1 MPAMGWSQVHADGA
15 SQGSLFVNTQ
25 PSSTPLWSVDV
36 GHVVFSSPVIGPDG
50 TIYVGNL
57 EGQLIAVNPDGT
69 IRFQFEAGVPILGA
83 PAVADTGNTYFL
95 NTQLF
100 PSATFPDNKLRSAIG
115 LVSPTGG
122 QLQMRK
128 IPDQGFTTGSPKL
141 FTINGAPLVA
151 LHVRTRFDG
160 SPPAKQSAV
169 LVYDEQLNLLDRQDI
184 GCGSVVVV
192 GDGPDIFGPIVD
204 FLKKIKE
211 LNDFDASFVL
221 EPDPL
226 NIAFGEL
233 QPSVAVAHRPDLGPP
248 EEPFIVVVNRMCATV
263 SAFRWRQPDIIR
275 VWENHLTQDD
285 EPAALSSP
293 AVLND
298 ASVVVVGRLDG
309 RVVAFDLAT
318 GAERWLSDDL
328 GGAVLATPAC
338 VDKLVYVADSGT
350 IHALN
355 AVTGAR
361 VHERELKGFRGGSPA
376 VSANHVHLQTDSE
389 ISTFS
394 LDFSSTDH
402 DDDGFGGTSSPAVG
416 SDGTVY
422 VIVQPGD
429 PKQLERDVPAKLV
442 AYPPPKTSPDGGIP
456 IPPPDPPIRDTT

>member
-1 MPAMGWSQVHADGA
+1 MPAVGWSQVHADSA
-15 SQGSLFVNTQ
+15 SQGSRFVNTLE
-25 PSSTPLWSVDV
+25 SLTPLWSVAV
-36 GHVVFSSPVIGPDG
+36 GHVVYSSPVIGPDG

-69 IRFQFEAGVPILGA
+69 IKFQFESGVPILGA
-83 PAVADTGNTYFL
+83 PAVADNGNIYFL
-95 NTQLF
+95 NTQPF
-100 PSATFPDNKLRSAIG
+100 PDATFPDNKLRSAIG
-115 LVSPTGG
+115 LLSPTGG
-122 QLQMRK
+122 QPQLRK

-141 FTINGAPLVA
+141 FTINGAPFVA

-160 SPPAKQSAV
+160 SPPANQSAV
-169 LVYDEQLNLLDRQDI
+169 LVYDEQLINPPARHDI
-184 GCGSVVVV
+184 GCGSLVVV
-192 GDGPDIFGPIVD
+192 GVGPDIFGPIAD
-204 FLKKIKE
+204 FLKK
-211 LNDFDASFVL
+211 VL
-221 EPDPL
+221 EFDPSHGTSVDIPPL
-226 NIAFGEL
+226 FAVFGEL

-263 SAFRWRQPDIIR
+263 GAFRWRQPNIIR

-298 ASVVVVGRLDG
+298 AGVVVVGRLDG

-318 GAERWLSDDL
+318 GDQRWLSDDL
-328 GGAVLATPAC
+328 GGPVLATPAS

-361 VHERELKGFRGGSPA
+361 VHERELTGIRDGSPA
-376 VSANHVHLQTDSE
+376 VSANHVHLQTHAE

-402 DDDGFGGTSSPAVG
+402 DDDGFGGTSSPAIG

-429 PKQLERDVPAKLV
+429 PRQLERDVPAKLV
-442 AYPPPKTSPDGGIP
+442 AYPPRPTSPDGGLP
-456 IPPPDPPIRDTT
+456 IPPPDGPIRDAT

>member
-1 MPAMGWSQVHADGA
+1 MPAVGWSQVHADGA
-15 SQGSLFVNTQ
+15 SQGSRFVNTLDAL
-25 PSSTPLWSVDV
+25 TPLWSVDV

-69 IRFQFEAGVPILGA
+69 IKFQFEAGVPILGA
-83 PAVADTGNTYFL
+83 PAVADNGNIYFL
-95 NTQLF
+95 NTQPF
-100 PSATFPDNKLRSAIG
+100 PDATFPDNKLRSAIG

-122 QLQMRK
+122 QLQIRN

-141 FTINGAPLVA
+141 FTINGAPFVA

-160 SPPAKQSAV
+160 SPPARQSAV
-169 LVYDEQLNLLDRQDI
+169 LVYDEQLTLLDREDI

-192 GDGPDIFGPIVD
+192 GVGPDIFGPIVD
-204 FLKKIKE
+204 FLKGIKE
-211 LNDFDASFVL
+211 LNDFGDPVKF
-221 EPDPL
+221 EPEPL

-263 SAFRWRQPDIIR
+263 SAFRWRQPKLVP

-318 GAERWLSDDL
+318 GEQRWISDDL
-328 GGAVLATPAC
+328 GGPVLATPAS
-338 VDKLVYVADSGT
+338 VGKLIYVADFGT

-361 VHERELKGFRGGSPA
+361 VHERGLKGSRGGSPA
-376 VSANHVHLQTDSE
+376 VSANHVHLQTHAE

-402 DDDGFGGTSSPAVG
+402 DDDGFGGTSSPAIG

-429 PKQLERDVPAKLV
+429 PRQLERDVPAKLV
-442 AYPPPKTSPDGGIP
+442 AYPPRPTSPDGGLP
-456 IPPPDPPIRDTT
+456 IPPPDGPIRDAT